1 MEETDSKITVSSIN
15 DINSFNM
22 ERIITI
28 RGDPEKIC
36 KAEAEISVKLRQA
49 FESDLNSLPVSTSF
63 VFSQKVVGLLISR
76 PFFQKLFIIFTFF
89 FQAQNVMFPNLH
101 PAAMVTPMGMG
112 LAAFNPNAVPMQ
124 PHLRVP
130 GPGSFLSGGGG
141 GYYPAAFNGVQVPG
155 GSPGG
160 AKTNSATRNV
170 TIDFKICIFRNY
182 VKLQYELILQY
193 HHEIFY
199 YFYVK
204 SLYLSFFQ
212 KCPQFQTIN
221 TEEAIITIHTM
232 ATILIIMVIQRL
244 TWLQVRVGRTIWAVE
259 ARMAIRPAVR
269 LAQVKPLTCIFP
281 TVRWGL

>member
-1 MEETDSKITVSSIN
+1 MYIFLAHNNLIGRIIGKQGSTIKRIMEETDSKITVSSIN

-63 VFSQKVVGLLISR
+63 VFSQKVVGVLISR
-76 PFFQKLFIIFTFF
+76 PFFQKLFIFTFF

-170 TIDFKICIFRNY
+170 TIDF
-182 VKLQYELILQY
+182 
-193 HHEIFY
+193 
-199 YFYVK
+199 
-204 SLYLSFFQ
+204 
-212 KCPQFQTIN
+212 
-221 TEEAIITIHTM
+221 
-232 ATILIIMVIQRL
+232 
-244 TWLQVRVGRTIWAVE
+244 
-259 ARMAIRPAVR
+259 
-269 LAQVKPLTCIFP
+269 
-281 TVRWGL
+281 